1 MTNPP
6 SFLSG
11 PFLFMHNFRISTNKK
26 SNWKVFILSTADGGQ
41 MGQKKKQ
48 NKKKAKLEAASG
60 KVKQSWQ
67 RSPIAELCFQLE
79 QNK

>member
-1 MTNPP
+1 
-6 SFLSG
+6 
-11 PFLFMHNFRISTNKK
+11 
-26 SNWKVFILSTADGGQ
+26 LSTADGGQ

-67 RSPIAELCFQLE
+67 RSPIAEMCFQLE